1 MSLAN
6 KDNFIPNIKLNAI
19 IRGTIM
25 TLALSL
31 ILSTAAGLIY
41 HFSSITDPAIPWFS
55 VGVLAASSFLGS
67 VSAGKNAG
75 SMGIYHGAAVGI
87 AFFLVVCLVGGFF
100 LTGSAAVGIFYK
112 LITTTIAG
120 ALGGMV
126 GVGIS

>member
-6 KDNFIPNIKLNAI
+6 IPDIKLNAVI
-19 IRGTIM
+19 QGTVM

-31 ILSTAAGLIY
+31 IFSMAAALIY
-41 HFSSITDPAIPWFS
+41 HFSSITDSAIPWFAA
-55 VGVLAASSFLGS
+55 GVLAVSSFLGS

-87 AFFLVVCLVGGFF
+87 AFFLIVCLVGGFF
-100 LTGSAAVGIFYK
+100 LAGTAAMGVMYK
-112 LITTTIAG
+112 LIITTTAG

-126 GVGIS
+126 GVGMS

>member
-6 KDNFIPNIKLNAI
+6 IPDIKLNAVI
-19 IRGTIM
+19 QGTVM

-31 ILSTAAGLIY
+31 IFSMAAALIY
-41 HFSSITDPAIPWFS
+41 HFSSITDSAIPWFAA
-55 VGVLAASSFLGS
+55 GVLAVSSFLGS

-87 AFFLVVCLVGGFF
+87 AFFLIVCLVGGFF
-100 LTGSAAVGIFYK
+100 LAGSVAMGVVYK
-112 LITTTIAG
+112 LIITTTAG

-126 GVGIS
+126 GVGMS